1 MVEVPRP
8 KTFPWLKELST
19 MVDSDRLVKTLQGST
34 YVEVMGVYIRVPVP
48 GELILPDDHNAQV
61 EAVKRIIRYMA
72 GFR

>member
-1 MVEVPRP
+1 MI
-8 KTFPWLKELST
+8 
-19 MVDSDRLVKTLQGST
+19 VDSDRLVKTLQGST

-72 GFR
+72 GYR